1 MPNFEL
7 MMAYENDSINDD
19 DLITLF
25 QEIYDTQAYTWLQ
38 GCYGRFLRPLIEE
51 GYINTNNN

>member
-7 MMAYENDSINDD
+7 MLAYENDAISDD

-38 GCYGRFLRPLIEE
+38 GCYGRFLRHLIEE
-51 GYINTNNN
+51 GYINTGN

>member
-1 MPNFEL
+1 MPNVDLL
-7 MMAYENDSINDD
+7 MSYENGSISDD

-38 GCYGRFLRPLIEE
+38 GCYGRFLRLLIAE
-51 GYINTNNN
+51 GYINTAN